1 MHFFQN
7 QVKNILDQQAQEESS
22 EEHSQKDE
30 QKKHVTLHE
39 PTREEVVMAT
49 MKELQKIQSSTLET
63 GNVEAPM

>member
-22 EEHSQKDE
+22 EEH
-30 QKKHVTLHE
+30 VTMHE

-63 GNVEAPM
+63 GNMEAPM